1 MTTERT
7 WKKVKAGVYTSD
19 GFIVEKKWDRAVG
32 TQWRLKNLGDPQAR
46 HYTWCPTL
54 ADAKDTV
61 TYLDAEAEKEAAPKY
76 HVSVTTWDH
85 GRGHSQA
92 LADGPVKDHLLGLA
106 KQSLGLLPEITK
118 VEFHCTN
125 HSVITVY
132 RKDNA

>member
-61 TYLDAEAEKEAAPKY
+61 TYLDA
-76 HVSVTTWDH
+76 VTTWDH

-106 KQSLGLLPEITK
+106 EQSLGLLPEITK